1 MPVKSV
7 DLTSIDARRFSK
19 PEEKIRN
26 VRIDNNST
34 VTLITELNDTEAS
47 IDFRYTA
54 NYGGIG
60 MIKIEGTIV
69 YEGEASALA
78 QRWGAK
84 NNMPDEVASEIHT
97 AIMRVCVPEAMLI
110 SRDIKLPPPFPLPQ
124 VNIQKKGKSKPS
136 SGMEVA

>member
-7 DLTSIDARRFSK
+7 DLTSIEARRFSK
-19 PEEKIRN
+19 RDEKIRN

-34 VTLITELNDTEAS
+34 VTLITELNDTEAG

-60 MIKIEGTIV
+60 LIKIEGTIIF
-69 YEGEASALA
+69 EGDAPALA
-78 QRWGAK
+78 QKWGASA
-84 NNMPDEVASEIHT
+84 NMPNEVASEIHT
-97 AIMRVCVPEAMLI
+97 AIMRFCVPEAMLI
-110 SRDIKLPPPFPLPQ
+110 ARDIKLPPPFPLPQ
-124 VNIQKKGKSKPS
+124 VNIQKKNKRQAS

>member
-1 MPVKSV
+1 MVIKSV
-7 DLTSIDARRFSK
+7 EMNSIEARRFSK
-19 PEEKIRN
+19 RNEKIRN
-26 VRIDNNST
+26 VRIDNNSS
-34 VTLITELNDTEAS
+34 VTLITEINDSEAS

-60 MIKIEGTIV
+60 LIKIEGTII
-69 YEGEASALA
+69 YEGDAPALA
-78 QRWGAK
+78 QQWGSSS
-84 NNMPDEVASEIHT
+84 NMPNEVASEIHT

-124 VNIQKKGKSKPS
+124 VNIQKKDKRKAS